1 MPETKN
7 TNIPC
12 LYLPYLSGGSSKL
25 LIYFHANAE
34 DIGRCYEMLDRIRS
48 TIRINVL
55 APEYPGYGI
64 YTKSMK
70 VAAAAMGSSSKL

>member
-1 MPETKN
+1 LNPALAR

-12 LYLPYLSGGSSKL
+12 LYLPYKFGTSSQL

-34 DIGRCYEMLDRIRS
+34 DVGEVYEMLDRLRS
-48 TIRINVL
+48 NLKINVL

-64 YTKSMK
+64 YTETKPFDRQSTHT
-70 VAAAAMGSSSKL
+70 